1 MNIPIVFCMK
11 CGNPRNSGEKI
22 CRFCGEPFPEAKNP
36 LEDFSGQ
43 EDGSLASVNDADVMI
58 NQQDIILDNN
68 ENNFDSAEIPQSDN
82 TTMADNEEVEG
93 GCDMRDNGNQDVMTQ
108 ETIGENVADG
118 KDTVTALNDH
128 VNIRISKKVLIAV
141 CASVAGVL
149 LICGIYLVCRQL
161 WNNSPSD
168 VVEEAYEC
176 IKKSDYDSFTEY
188 LDLSNKNKSFVKE
201 FAPKVAGAFGVDE
214 DFDNIDVLNE
224 RIEDDTAV
232 VKVRLNKK
240 SGGTDELDVHLIK
253 IDDKWKIK
261 PLGDFDP
268 GSLFNWGNMFGI
280 GGDDTSDEDAF
291 DFFNKLF

>member
-43 EDGSLASVNDADVMI
+43 EDGSLASVNDTDVKI
-58 NQQDIILDNN
+58 NQQYINPENN
-68 ENNFDSAEIPQSDN
+68 ESNIDSFDNTHSDN

-118 KDTVTALNDH
+118 KDVVTALNDH

-149 LICGIYLVCRQL
+149 LIFGIYLVCRQF
-161 WNNSPSD
+161 WNNSPSN

-176 IKKSDYDSFTEY
+176 IKNSDYDSFVEY

-214 DFDNIDVLNE
+214 DFDNIDVLDE

-232 VKVRLNKK
+232 VKVRLYKK
-240 SGGTDELDVHLIK
+240 SGSTDELDVHLIK
-253 IDDKWKIK
+253 IDEKWKIK

-268 GSLFNWGNMFGI
+268 GSMFNWGNMFGI

>member
-36 LEDFSGQ
+36 LEEFSGQ
-43 EDGSLASVNDADVMI
+43 EDGSLASVNDTDVKI
-58 NQQDIILDNN
+58 NQQNINPENN
-68 ENNFDSAEIPQSDN
+68 ESNMDSFDN
-82 TTMADNEEVEG
+82 THSDKSTMLDNEEVEG
-93 GCDMRDNGNQDVMTQ
+93 GCDMSDNGYQDVMTQ

-118 KDTVTALNDH
+118 KDAVTALNDH

-149 LICGIYLVCRQL
+149 LICGIFLVCRQL
-161 WNNSPSD
+161 WKNSPSD

-176 IKKSDYDSFTEY
+176 IKNSDYDSFTEY

-214 DFDNIDVLNE
+214 DFDNIDVLDE

-240 SGGTDELDVHLIK
+240 SGGTDEQDVHLIK

-280 GGDDTSDEDAF
+280 GGGTSDEDVF

>member
-36 LEDFSGQ
+36 LEDFSGK
-43 EDGSLASVNDADVMI
+43 E
-58 NQQDIILDNN
+58 ILDNN

-108 ETIGENVADG
+108 EPIGENVADG
-118 KDTVTALNDH
+118 KDAVTALNDH

-141 CASVAGVL
+141 CASVAGIL
-149 LICGIYLVCRQL
+149 LLFGIYLVCRQL

-214 DFDNIDVLNE
+214 DFDNIDVLDE

-280 GGDDTSDEDAF
+280 GGGTSDEDAF

>member
-82 TTMADNEEVEG
+82 TTMADNAEVEG

-108 ETIGENVADG
+108 ETIDENVADG
-118 KDTVTALNDH
+118 KDAVTALNDH

-149 LICGIYLVCRQL
+149 LIFGIYLV
-161 WNNSPSD
+161 
-168 VVEEAYEC
+168 
-176 IKKSDYDSFTEY
+176 
-188 LDLSNKNKSFVKE
+188 
-201 FAPKVAGAFGVDE
+201 
-214 DFDNIDVLNE
+214 
-224 RIEDDTAV
+224 
-232 VKVRLNKK
+232 
-240 SGGTDELDVHLIK
+240 
-253 IDDKWKIK
+253 
-261 PLGDFDP
+261 
-268 GSLFNWGNMFGI
+268 
-280 GGDDTSDEDAF
+280 
-291 DFFNKLF
+291 